1 MQSGGIK
8 AGEPHHRQI
17 LVISRFVLGT
27 DRKKQEWGVIGVN
40 WHTVSLVEGRF
51 ALNLSTVNLSTV
63 VWLDSGILR
72 DRPTCRSGMPLI
84 YRIVD
89 RWPGDAHLAPGLFIR
104 QLSQYGSTRHGET
117 EQSAVGGL
125 HDEHL
130 VQRRT

>member
-27 DRKKQEWGVIGVN
+27 DRKKQEWGVIGVD

-72 DRPTCRSGMPLI
+72 DDVAPSYARFGIFGGKRSPSKLRGTPSPRPPRSTLFTP
-84 YRIVD
+84 
-89 RWPGDAHLAPGLFIR
+89 AP
-104 QLSQYGSTRHGET
+104 TR
-117 EQSAVGGL
+117 SVSWAIW
-125 HDEHL
+125 
-130 VQRRT
+130 VQRRSSAGTT

>member
-27 DRKKQEWGVIGVN
+27 DRKNQEWGVIGVN
-40 WHTVSLVEGRF
+40 WHTVSLVEGWF
-51 ALNLSTVNLSTV
+51 ALNVLTVNLSRV
-63 VWLDSGILR
+63 VWLDSGCFAIT
-72 DRPTCRSGMPLI
+72 TCRSGMTLI

-104 QLSQYGSTRHGET
+104 QLSQYGSTRQGET